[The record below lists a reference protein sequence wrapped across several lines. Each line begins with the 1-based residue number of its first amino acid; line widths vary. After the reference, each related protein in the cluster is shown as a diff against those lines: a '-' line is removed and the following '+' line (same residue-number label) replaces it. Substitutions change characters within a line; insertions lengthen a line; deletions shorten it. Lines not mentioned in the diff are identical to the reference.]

1 MLSVSTAL
9 VSRQSG
15 HLTEVKT
22 ILKITHRDHGKG
34 DCYPLIK
41 VACLMQV
48 SFTVIKG
55 NNFQDLRKRP
65 LYKG

>member
-15 HLTEVKT
+15 HLIEVKT
-22 ILKITHRDHGKG
+22 ILKITHRDRGKG

-41 VACLMQV
+41 VACLRQV

-55 NNFQDLRKRP
+55 NNFQDLRK
-65 LYKG
+65 

>member
-15 HLTEVKT
+15 HLIEVKT

-34 DCYPLIK
+34 ATP
-41 VACLMQV
+41 
-48 SFTVIKG
+48 
-55 NNFQDLRKRP
+55 
-65 LYKG
+65 